1 VPGLWSIKCLVERI
15 TFAEFV
21 SLSCLEFPD
30 GVVCRPPPHGHR
42 TLGLVELQGCL
53 ETLCGRRGLNKSVDG
68 LVVSLGG
75 RRRLPNE
82 TGSVVDAQVVAPE
95 LNSQVNLVG
104 RRRKVVRK
112 RLGLGKK
119 PIEFPRRSNQST

>member
-1 VPGLWSIKCLVERI
+1 VPGLGSIKCLVERI

-21 SLSCLEFPD
+21 SLSCLEFLD

-42 TLGLVELQGCL
+42 TLGLAELQGCL
-53 ETLCGRRGLNKSVDG
+53 ENLCWRHSLNKSVDG

-95 LNSQVNLVG
+95 LNSQVNFVG

-112 RLGLGKK
+112 RPSPGEK